1 MVEQSILIK
10 LIYMQNSDRNCPC
23 CNDTG
28 VLKFPSKIDEA
39 RISSKSYSSRKIP
52 ELMHYSYFE
61 CINCRTL
68 FVDELPSSEFLA
80 SSYNEAEFVSRKDSV
95 YAAQTYFEELQRLN
109 LLKSGKLLDIGCSD
123 GAFISLVKLKSAV
136 DVMGVEP
143 SIHAINSS
151 DLSVRENIQHT
162 TLESFQRSY
171 GFNIVTCFQTLEHV
185 NDLNGLVVK
194 SKELL
199 LNQGH
204 LVFVCHDRLSLVNRI
219 LGKRS
224 PIFDIEHLQILNKKG
239 VQLLLQMNGFV
250 DVTVNS
256 ISNKYPI
263 SYWLLL
269 APIPK
274 FLKTFIDGK
283 RNNWYLS
290 WGIRIRVGN
299 LIAAGRKIGE

>member
-1 MVEQSILIK
+1 
-10 LIYMQNSDRNCPC
+10 MQNSNRNCPC
-23 CNDTG
+23 CNSAG
-28 VLKFPSKIDEA
+28 VLKFPSNIDDSLL
-39 RISSKSYSSRKIP
+39 SSKSYSSRKIP

-61 CINCRTL
+61 CVNCRTL
-68 FVDELPSSEFLA
+68 FVDELPSSEFLEN
-80 SSYNEAEFVSRKDSV
+80 SYNEAEFVSRKDSV

-109 LLKSGKLLDIGCSD
+109 LLDSGKLLDIGCSD
-123 GAFISLVKLKSAV
+123 GAFISVVKSKSLV

-143 SIHAINSS
+143 SIHAIDNS
-151 DLSVRENIQHT
+151 DPSVRESIQHT
-162 TLESFQRSY
+162 TLENFDRKN
-171 GFNIVTCFQTLEHV
+171 GFNLVTCFQTIEHV

-199 LNQGH
+199 LDQGH

-219 LGKRS
+219 LGERS
-224 PIFDIEHLQILNKKG
+224 PIFDIEHLQILNKKA
-239 VQLLLQMNGFV
+239 VRLLMQMNGFV

-274 FLKTFIDGK
+274 FLKTFIDKK
-283 RNNWYLS
+283 RHEWYNFLCFVIMYNNRTSIDNNWITRNCIYKS
-290 WGIRIRVGN
+290 
-299 LIAAGRKIGE
+299 